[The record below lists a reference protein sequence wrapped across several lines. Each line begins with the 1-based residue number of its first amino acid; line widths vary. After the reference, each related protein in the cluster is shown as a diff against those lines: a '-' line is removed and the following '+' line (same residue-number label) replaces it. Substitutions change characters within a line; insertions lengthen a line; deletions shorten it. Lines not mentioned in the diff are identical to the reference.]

1 MRRLLLVAFT
11 SALVVTGYHT
21 APAAAK
27 QCAAQPVE
35 ARGEPSRFLWLAKTK
50 TRANWRRKVRANP
63 SLGADYANWARAETT
78 DEKCYSGPTGH
89 LCIFSGTPCKP

>member
-1 MRRLLLVAFT
+1 MRKRTPILIALLL
-11 SALVVTGYHT
+11 SLLGIPSIAL
-21 APAAAK
+21 AK
-27 QCAAQPVE
+27 TCAQGSIE

-63 SLGADYANWARAETT
+63 ALGADYANWARAEATE
-78 DEKCYSGPTGH
+78 EKCYSGPSGH